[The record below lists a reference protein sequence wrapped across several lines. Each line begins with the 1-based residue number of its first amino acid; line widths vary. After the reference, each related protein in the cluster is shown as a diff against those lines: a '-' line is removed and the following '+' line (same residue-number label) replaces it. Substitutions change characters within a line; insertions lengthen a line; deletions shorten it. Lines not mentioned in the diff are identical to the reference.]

1 MLLISKEHK
10 YRHIV
15 FHLGIKLNLVKNI
28 ASLFIM
34 ELIYCTFLF
43 NMNQF
48 YIKGA
53 NQLLKTQN
61 QFISIF
67 GNVFDLTC

>member
-15 FHLGIKLNLVKNI
+15 FHLGIKLNLVKSI
-28 ASLFIM
+28 ASLCIM
-34 ELIYCTFLF
+34 ELF

>member
-1 MLLISKEHK
+1 MH
-10 YRHIV
+10 Y
-15 FHLGIKLNLVKNI
+15 GIDL
-28 ASLFIM
+28 
-34 ELIYCTFLF
+34 LF